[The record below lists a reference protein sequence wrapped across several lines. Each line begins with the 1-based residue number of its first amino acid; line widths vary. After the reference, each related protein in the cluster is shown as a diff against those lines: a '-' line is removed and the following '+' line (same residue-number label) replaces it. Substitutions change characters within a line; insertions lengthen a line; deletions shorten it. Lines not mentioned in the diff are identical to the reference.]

1 MAIARYEQVD
11 VYGLTFAVSD
21 FGETQI
27 TKTLKFQSRPQVREV
42 KTDLTISEKYRVY
55 QNLINFTF
63 NYTPN
68 VKLMVDNQDQYS
80 LVWRSKD
87 WRIESTVESNDRMTV
102 TFLCYHNDPNTQ
114 V

>member
-1 MAIARYEQVD
+1 MGIARYEQVD
-11 VYGLTFAVSD
+11 VNSLTFAVND
-21 FGETQI
+21 FGETAI
-27 TKTLKFQSRPQVREV
+27 TKTLKFSSRPEVREV
-42 KTDLTISEKYRVY
+42 KTDLAISDKYRVY

-68 VKLMVDNQDQYS
+68 VKLIADNQDQYS
-80 LVWRSKD
+80 MVWRGKD
-87 WRIESTVESNDRMTV
+87 WRIESAVESNDRMKV